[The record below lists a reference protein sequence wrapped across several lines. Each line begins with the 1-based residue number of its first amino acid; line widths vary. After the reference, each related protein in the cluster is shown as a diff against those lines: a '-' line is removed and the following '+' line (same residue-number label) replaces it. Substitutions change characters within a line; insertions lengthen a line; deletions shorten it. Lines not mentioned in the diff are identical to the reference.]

1 MTPEIKDLL
10 TPVRIDLKSHDPHD
24 LQVEDVTSFSVNDLP
39 QATHV
44 LIGCPQDQGV
54 RRNHGRAG
62 AAEAPAAIRAM
73 FYRLKPPRNHWPVR
87 LLDLGNIRVDGELEE
102 IHDRLQR
109 VVTAALTARKK
120 VIVLGGGND
129 ISFADGAAMAGVFGE
144 TAAVNIDAHLDL
156 RKSPRRHSG
165 TPYRDLLDQGLLRP
179 ENLFAVGLQPWANS
193 PEYLSDAEKLGVRI
207 TTLAE
212 VRRVGVETTISGLL
226 ASLYGSP
233 FFVGLDMDSVRSADA
248 PGVSAPSPLG
258 FTAEEVLHFADAC
271 HHHPATGVFEI
282 SEVNPAFDRDNC
294 TARLAALAIYTFLY
308 GLR

>member
-10 TPVRIDLKSHDPHD
+10 VPVRIDLKSHDPHD
-24 LQVEDVTSFSVNDLP
+24 QQVQEVTSFSVDDLP

-54 RRNHGRAG
+54 RRNHGRPG
-62 AAEAPAAIRAM
+62 AAQAPAAIREM
-73 FYRLKPPRNHWPVR
+73 FYRLKPPLHHTPVR
-87 LLDLGNIRVDGELEE
+87 LLDLGDILVDGELEE
-102 IHDRLQR
+102 IHERLQR
-109 VVTAALTARKK
+109 VVKTVLSAGKK

-129 ISFADGAAMAGVFGE
+129 ISFADCAAMAGVFGE
-144 TAAVNIDAHLDL
+144 IAAINIDAHLDL
-156 RKSPRRHSG
+156 RKSTCRNSG
-165 TPYRDLLDQGLLRP
+165 TPYRDLLDQGLLKP
-179 ENLFAVGLQPWANS
+179 ENLFAVGIQPWVNS
-193 PEYLSDAEKLGVRI
+193 PEYLSDAKKLGVGI
-207 TTLAE
+207 QTLTE
-212 VRRVGVETTISGLL
+212 VRRMGVVTVMSGLFAL
-226 ASLYGSP
+226 LYGRP
-233 FFVGLDMDSVRSADA
+233 FFVGLDMDSVQSADA

-294 TARLAALAIYTFLY
+294 TARLAALTVYTFLY